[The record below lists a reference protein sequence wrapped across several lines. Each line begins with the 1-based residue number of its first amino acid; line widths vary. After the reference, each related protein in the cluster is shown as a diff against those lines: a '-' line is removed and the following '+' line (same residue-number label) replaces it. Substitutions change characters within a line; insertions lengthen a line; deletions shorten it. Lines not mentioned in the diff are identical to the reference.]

1 MRVFLAGGSGAV
13 GKRLV
18 PLLAHHGHEVTATTR
33 TPAKAGLIVELGA
46 TPVVVDALDAAALRA
61 AVLDAKPEVVVHQL
75 TALSGQL
82 NWRKFDETFAVTN
95 ELRTRGTDTLLEAAR
110 EAGTRR
116 FVAQSFFSVTMEDP
130 PASMRST
137 VDAMRHLERAV
148 TSAEGIEG
156 VVLRY
161 GGFYGPGTSLAEDGE
176 QFVAVRKR
184 QFPLVGDGSGV
195 TSFIHIDDVATA
207 TLAAIESDAVGVF
220 DVVDDDPAPAS
231 EWLPYLAETI
241 GAPPPRRVPVWLAKL
256 VAGEVAVALSTRF
269 GGVSNAETKRAL
281 GWEPRWSS
289 WRDGFRHGLSE
300 AGAWEGLAA

>member
-1 MRVFLAGGSGAV
+1 
-13 GKRLV
+13 
-18 PLLAHHGHEVTATTR
+18 
-33 TPAKAGLIVELGA
+33 
-46 TPVVVDALDAAALRA
+46 
-61 AVLDAKPEVVVHQL
+61 
-75 TALSGQL
+75 
-82 NWRKFDETFAVTN
+82 
-95 ELRTRGTDTLLEAAR
+95 
-110 EAGTRR
+110 
-116 FVAQSFFSVTMEDP
+116 MEDP

-176 QFVAVRKR
+176 QLVAVRKR

-241 GAPPPRRVPVWLAKL
+241 GGPPPRRVPVWLAKL